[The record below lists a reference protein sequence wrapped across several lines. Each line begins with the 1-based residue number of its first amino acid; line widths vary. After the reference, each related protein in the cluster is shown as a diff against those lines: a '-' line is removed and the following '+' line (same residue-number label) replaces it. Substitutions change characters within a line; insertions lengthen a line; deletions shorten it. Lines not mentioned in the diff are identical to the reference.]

1 MLSRNSKKAQAFYSK
16 HCTFYR
22 KCSHRKRNGSCAF
35 LRAHR
40 YGSQQKVLHFLQKA
54 QRILRFP
61 QRCTGYMVHTLI
73 AHARKHVSRLAK
85 QSTMNQKQAF
95 EVFCK
100 ERYRGFDEED
110 NEEEEAIPSCK
121 RSKTVMRRGEDPGCA
136 QEQECGGQ
144 WHSLSK
150 VPALGETSRI
160 SDRFTRFT
168 WHLQCFMFACQKTCE
183 FLNTHSILFIHT
195 ATHPRV

>member
-1 MLSRNSKKAQAFYSK
+1 MESAALSRNSKKARAFYSK
-16 HCTFYR
+16 RCAFYKR
-22 KCSHRKRNGSCAF
+22 SHRKCNRSCAY
-35 LRAHR
+35 LRARR
-40 YGSQQKVLHFLQKA
+40 YGSQQKV

-61 QRCTGYMVHTLI
+61 QRCTGYMAHTLI
-73 AHARKHVSRLAK
+73 AHAQKHVSRLAK
-85 QSTMNQKQAF
+85 QSAMNQRQAF

-183 FLNTHSILFIHT
+183 LLNTHCILFIRT
-195 ATHPRV
+195 ATHPCV